1 MRGRSKWYIGGAC
14 FLLSLFF
21 IFPVLA
27 YWVISSFVLPPTRLK
42 SLLITEMAK
51 YVKGEFD
58 CHSVELTYWETW
70 PLAGIAIIGGSYSAP
85 ADTLFPEKPKLKVE
99 FDKLLVRV
107 NAMDYWQKGL
117 ITLKEL
123 SLECPDLYVRLG
135 DNQPFDLLYEDRI
148 PQKSPVGSLF
158 EDLRM
163 EIRQLA
169 LEDGHWVVENIEQ
182 KTRLDC
188 IGMRLALSGMLIS
201 DNGRLALSCAC
212 DSSRLQTGGNL
223 LRNDSPVS
231 LECLFH
237 ADWQKRLVRVESAKL
252 LIRNLPFELSGSFRQ
267 ESSKR
272 LWMDASLNLSASD
285 LEELLT
291 YVPEPYASKFQSYT
305 LKGNTALATTFKGY
319 LDERSFPD
327 VHLSG
332 SLTDGSIVKKKEPH
346 GLDSVALDFSFSYP
360 SLHPEDATMEIKDLN
375 VSGLNCLVKGKA
387 LVKNLFQNPFCDL
400 SIQSDLDFTRLGE
413 EFFSPDTIQLFGRLR
428 SDLSLVFTGK
438 DLQKGRYERIWG
450 EGLLDIDRIHVRSDV
465 YGLSFF
471 AENTY
476 GEIGYRPNKS
486 RFIRQ
491 REVLGLSLRID
502 TINMRLGTTQVA
514 LSDLDLA
521 SNTGLQQDTNAITPV
536 TTHLRVGRLQ
546 SNQSGQVAFLSGKTE
561 LHLGVKPAEQDK
573 GKIALAFAF
582 TSDSLEYL
590 NLPSQQAMKVL
601 RSRVVSE
608 LYPDKETRWAHL
620 ANLDELFSNCEVKGI
635 LTFEQLRSFSR
646 QFPVQVNMKNTQL
659 GFKNNRLILN
669 NAEIQAG
676 KSDAVLNGEIV
687 TYPRDGMKK
696 RLIEADLSLRSDQL
710 DWNELR
716 QALMRGKGLEGDRRT
731 KQEDPISLLNVGD
744 LDEAIRKMEEN
755 QDSWTN
761 LSNQLLDIPENWM
774 LSLSLNA
781 HRMIFS
787 DFDMNEVSGKVSL
800 KERSAY
806 CDFSVRT
813 NMGNTYLQLLY
824 KNQSTKRSD
833 VYLNW
838 NLSQIQVGKLRKVFP
853 AMGTLFPMLNSID
866 GVLDCDL
873 AAYCPIDSTLNVDL
887 SALSAV
893 CSLDGKNMVLF
904 TNETFHQIASK
915 LRFKDRERN
924 MIDHISADF
933 VAKNHQ
939 IEILPFRLD
948 MDRYSFIVGG
958 QHSMDMSFNY
968 HIDVLKSP
976 IPFNFGLD
984 VNGKVGDF
992 KYNLGKTRYTILFN
1006 RPIQHEEYRMSK
1018 QRRLDEEK
1026 VEILREFRNVI
1037 P

>member
-1 MRGRSKWYIGGAC
+1 M
-14 FLLSLFF
+14 
-21 IFPVLA
+21 
-27 YWVISSFVLPPTRLK
+27 
-42 SLLITEMAK
+42 
-51 YVKGEFD
+51 
-58 CHSVELTYWETW
+58 
-70 PLAGIAIIGGSYSAP
+70 
-85 ADTLFPEKPKLKVE
+85 
-99 FDKLLVRV
+99 
-107 NAMDYWQKGL
+107 
-117 ITLKEL
+117 
-123 SLECPDLYVRLG
+123 
-135 DNQPFDLLYEDRI
+135 
-148 PQKSPVGSLF
+148 
-158 EDLRM
+158 
-163 EIRQLA
+163 
-169 LEDGHWVVENIEQ
+169 
-182 KTRLDC
+182 
-188 IGMRLALSGMLIS
+188 
-201 DNGRLALSCAC
+201 
-212 DSSRLQTGGNL
+212 
-223 LRNDSPVS
+223 
-231 LECLFH
+231 
-237 ADWQKRLVRVESAKL
+237 
-252 LIRNLPFELSGSFRQ
+252 
-267 ESSKR
+267 
-272 LWMDASLNLSASD
+272 
-285 LEELLT
+285 
-291 YVPEPYASKFQSYT
+291 
-305 LKGNTALATTFKGY
+305 
-319 LDERSFPD
+319 
-327 VHLSG
+327 
-332 SLTDGSIVKKKEPH
+332 
-346 GLDSVALDFSFSYP
+346 
-360 SLHPEDATMEIKDLN
+360 
-375 VSGLNCLVKGKA
+375 
-387 LVKNLFQNPFCDL
+387 
-400 SIQSDLDFTRLGE
+400 
-413 EFFSPDTIQLFGRLR
+413 
-428 SDLSLVFTGK
+428 
-438 DLQKGRYERIWG
+438 
-450 EGLLDIDRIHVRSDV
+450 
-465 YGLSFF
+465 
-471 AENTY
+471 
-476 GEIGYRPNKS
+476 
-486 RFIRQ
+486 
-491 REVLGLSLRID
+491 
-502 TINMRLGTTQVA
+502 A

-744 LDEAIRKMEEN
+744 LNEAIRKMEEN

>member
-1 MRGRSKWYIGGAC
+1 M
-14 FLLSLFF
+14 
-21 IFPVLA
+21 
-27 YWVISSFVLPPTRLK
+27 
-42 SLLITEMAK
+42 
-51 YVKGEFD
+51 
-58 CHSVELTYWETW
+58 
-70 PLAGIAIIGGSYSAP
+70 
-85 ADTLFPEKPKLKVE
+85 
-99 FDKLLVRV
+99 
-107 NAMDYWQKGL
+107 
-117 ITLKEL
+117 
-123 SLECPDLYVRLG
+123 
-135 DNQPFDLLYEDRI
+135 
-148 PQKSPVGSLF
+148 
-158 EDLRM
+158 
-163 EIRQLA
+163 
-169 LEDGHWVVENIEQ
+169 
-182 KTRLDC
+182 
-188 IGMRLALSGMLIS
+188 
-201 DNGRLALSCAC
+201 
-212 DSSRLQTGGNL
+212 
-223 LRNDSPVS
+223 
-231 LECLFH
+231 
-237 ADWQKRLVRVESAKL
+237 
-252 LIRNLPFELSGSFRQ
+252 
-267 ESSKR
+267 
-272 LWMDASLNLSASD
+272 
-285 LEELLT
+285 
-291 YVPEPYASKFQSYT
+291 
-305 LKGNTALATTFKGY
+305 
-319 LDERSFPD
+319 
-327 VHLSG
+327 
-332 SLTDGSIVKKKEPH
+332 
-346 GLDSVALDFSFSYP
+346 
-360 SLHPEDATMEIKDLN
+360 
-375 VSGLNCLVKGKA
+375 
-387 LVKNLFQNPFCDL
+387 
-400 SIQSDLDFTRLGE
+400 
-413 EFFSPDTIQLFGRLR
+413 
-428 SDLSLVFTGK
+428 
-438 DLQKGRYERIWG
+438 
-450 EGLLDIDRIHVRSDV
+450 
-465 YGLSFF
+465 
-471 AENTY
+471 
-476 GEIGYRPNKS
+476 
-486 RFIRQ
+486 
-491 REVLGLSLRID
+491 
-502 TINMRLGTTQVA
+502 
-514 LSDLDLA
+514 
-521 SNTGLQQDTNAITPV
+521 
-536 TTHLRVGRLQ
+536 
-546 SNQSGQVAFLSGKTE
+546 
-561 LHLGVKPAEQDK
+561 
-573 GKIALAFAF
+573 
-582 TSDSLEYL
+582 
-590 NLPSQQAMKVL
+590 
-601 RSRVVSE
+601 
-608 LYPDKETRWAHL
+608 
-620 ANLDELFSNCEVKGI
+620 
-635 LTFEQLRSFSR
+635 
-646 QFPVQVNMKNTQL
+646 
-659 GFKNNRLILN
+659 
-669 NAEIQAG
+669 
-676 KSDAVLNGEIV
+676 

-744 LDEAIRKMEEN
+744 LNEAIRKMEEN

-1006 RPIQHEEYRMSK
+1006 RPIQHEEYRM
-1018 QRRLDEEK
+1018 
-1026 VEILREFRNVI
+1026 
-1037 P
+1037 

>member
-1 MRGRSKWYIGGAC
+1 
-14 FLLSLFF
+14 
-21 IFPVLA
+21 
-27 YWVISSFVLPPTRLK
+27 
-42 SLLITEMAK
+42 
-51 YVKGEFD
+51 
-58 CHSVELTYWETW
+58 
-70 PLAGIAIIGGSYSAP
+70 
-85 ADTLFPEKPKLKVE
+85 
-99 FDKLLVRV
+99 
-107 NAMDYWQKGL
+107 
-117 ITLKEL
+117 
-123 SLECPDLYVRLG
+123 
-135 DNQPFDLLYEDRI
+135 
-148 PQKSPVGSLF
+148 
-158 EDLRM
+158 
-163 EIRQLA
+163 
-169 LEDGHWVVENIEQ
+169 
-182 KTRLDC
+182 
-188 IGMRLALSGMLIS
+188 
-201 DNGRLALSCAC
+201 
-212 DSSRLQTGGNL
+212 
-223 LRNDSPVS
+223 
-231 LECLFH
+231 
-237 ADWQKRLVRVESAKL
+237 
-252 LIRNLPFELSGSFRQ
+252 
-267 ESSKR
+267 
-272 LWMDASLNLSASD
+272 
-285 LEELLT
+285 
-291 YVPEPYASKFQSYT
+291 
-305 LKGNTALATTFKGY
+305 
-319 LDERSFPD
+319 
-327 VHLSG
+327 
-332 SLTDGSIVKKKEPH
+332 
-346 GLDSVALDFSFSYP
+346 
-360 SLHPEDATMEIKDLN
+360 
-375 VSGLNCLVKGKA
+375 
-387 LVKNLFQNPFCDL
+387 
-400 SIQSDLDFTRLGE
+400 
-413 EFFSPDTIQLFGRLR
+413 
-428 SDLSLVFTGK
+428 
-438 DLQKGRYERIWG
+438 
-450 EGLLDIDRIHVRSDV
+450 
-465 YGLSFF
+465 
-471 AENTY
+471 
-476 GEIGYRPNKS
+476 
-486 RFIRQ
+486 
-491 REVLGLSLRID
+491 
-502 TINMRLGTTQVA
+502 
-514 LSDLDLA
+514 
-521 SNTGLQQDTNAITPV
+521 
-536 TTHLRVGRLQ
+536 
-546 SNQSGQVAFLSGKTE
+546 
-561 LHLGVKPAEQDK
+561 
-573 GKIALAFAF
+573 
-582 TSDSLEYL
+582 
-590 NLPSQQAMKVL
+590 
-601 RSRVVSE
+601 
-608 LYPDKETRWAHL
+608 
-620 ANLDELFSNCEVKGI
+620 
-635 LTFEQLRSFSR
+635 
-646 QFPVQVNMKNTQL
+646 
-659 GFKNNRLILN
+659 
-669 NAEIQAG
+669 
-676 KSDAVLNGEIV
+676 
-687 TYPRDGMKK
+687 MKK

-933 VAKNHQ
+933 MAKNYQ